1 MIRDE
6 VRQAGDIMGELE
18 GETTERVGQ
27 VSHKAFDKK
36 WDHHHVHITLHHY
49 KTRSVS
55 MERTLCV
62 LT

>member
-18 GETTERVGQ
+18 GESTERVGQ

-36 WDHHHVHITLHHY
+36 WTIITY
-49 KTRSVS
+49 T
-55 MERTLCV
+55 
-62 LT
+62 